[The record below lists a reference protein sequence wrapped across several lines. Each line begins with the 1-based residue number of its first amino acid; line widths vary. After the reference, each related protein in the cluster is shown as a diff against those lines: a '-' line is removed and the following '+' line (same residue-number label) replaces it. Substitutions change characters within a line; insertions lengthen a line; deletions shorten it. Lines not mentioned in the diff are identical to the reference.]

1 MEIREVENTVRQLCA
16 EASAT
21 RQDRRKFKSVLIQ
34 LREFMREHIDVIRS
48 MSDETFAELRKV
60 WHLNY

>member
-1 MEIREVENTVRQLCA
+1 MEVREVENTVRQLCA

-21 RQDRRKFKSVLIQ
+21 RQNQRKFRSVLFQ
-34 LREFMREHIDVIRS
+34 LREFLREHIEVIRS

-60 WHLNY
+60 WHL

>member
-1 MEIREVENTVRQLCA
+1 MENTVRQLCA

-21 RQDRRKFKSVLIQ
+21 RQDQRKFKSVLIR

>member
-21 RQDRRKFKSVLIQ
+21 RRDQRKFKSVLIQ

-48 MSDETFAELRKV
+48 MSDETFAELRRV